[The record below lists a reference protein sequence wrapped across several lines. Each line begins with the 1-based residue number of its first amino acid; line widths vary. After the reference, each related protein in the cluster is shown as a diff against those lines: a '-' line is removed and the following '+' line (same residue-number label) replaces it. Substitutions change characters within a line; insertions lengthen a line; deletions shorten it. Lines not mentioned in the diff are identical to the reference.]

1 MIVLVVQ
8 VSVISQSIPIYSPLT
23 LCTYVI
29 LLSKVYHNDAIL
41 RQAGND
47 RAAQRV
53 GVQLPR
59 ARRRAVSQKVYDLA
73 REAVS
78 WNAVFGGSRL
88 QLHRT

>member
-47 RAAQRV
+47 RAAQRI
-53 GVQLPR
+53 GIQLPQ
-59 ARRRAVSQKVYDLA
+59 ARCGNGQNSYDLA
-73 REAVS
+73 REAVGCMGVLD
-78 WNAVFGGSRL
+78 AHAL
-88 QLHRT
+88 